1 MRTAWVLVVALVMT
15 ARHALRVLWASWR
28 KSPNLE
34 EVCDDAPR
42 AWATSLLRAA
52 GVTVEWAGLDRLAAH
67 GPGILIVNHESWFDV
82 LVLAAHLPVTYRFV
96 GKKELVSVP
105 LFGPAWLACG
115 HIAIDRSD
123 RESAI
128 RSLEHAGELLRR
140 HGGVIIMFPEGTR
153 STDGDLLPF
162 KKGAFVLALK
172 LGVPI
177 IPVGIAGSRQVM
189 RKHGFRVRSGTIR
202 VQVGEPIPVAGLDE
216 NDRDRLMERT
226 RTVVDRLRKGDLR

>member
-1 MRTAWVLVVALVMT
+1 MRTAWVMLVALVMT

-28 KSPNLE
+28 RSTNLE
-34 EVCDDAPR
+34 AVCEDAPR
-42 AWATSLLRAA
+42 AWARTLLRAA
-52 GVTVEWAGLDRLAAH
+52 GVTVDLVGLDRLAAH
-67 GPGILIVNHESWFDV
+67 GPGILVVNHESWFDV
-82 LVLAAHLPVTYRFV
+82 LVLAAHLPVKYRFV

-115 HIAIDRSD
+115 HIAIDRGD
-123 RESAI
+123 REAAI
-128 RSLEHAGELLRR
+128 RSLEHAGDLLRR

-177 IPVGIAGSRQVM
+177 IPVGIAGSRHVM
-189 RKHGFRVRSGTIR
+189 RKHGVRVRSGTIR
-202 VQVGEPIPVAGLDE
+202 MQVGEPIPVTALDE
-216 NDRDRLMERT
+216 RDRDALMERT
-226 RTVVDRLRKGDLR
+226 RTVVDRLRKGEIR